1 MRGMTEDAPRL
12 RHASILHRLRE
23 PFNGLSHLAA
33 AVLALPGTAWLAYL
47 SRDNGMRLASLLVYG
62 ISLLLMLSASAAYH
76 LIYARPRVARVL
88 RTLDHTAIYLLI
100 AGTYTPICLRFFSG
114 FWQWGLLAI
123 IWALALAG
131 IGIKLFILNAP
142 RWVTAGVYLAMG
154 WLAIAGVRE
163 MVLHVPA
170 GALAWLLAG
179 GLWFTVG
186 AVVYITKRPDFVP
199 GVFGFHEIWHVFV
212 VLGCLSHFIVM
223 LAYVAPSGVVG

>member
-1 MRGMTEDAPRL
+1 MRGMAEDAPRL

-123 IWALALAG
+123 IWTLALAG
-131 IGIKLFILNAP
+131 IGIKLFILSAP

>member
-1 MRGMTEDAPRL
+1 MRGMTDDAPRL
-12 RHASILHRLRE
+12 RHASIMHRLRE

-76 LIYARPRVARVL
+76 LIHARPRVARVL

-186 AVVYITKRPDFVP
+186 AVVYITKKPDFVP

-223 LAYVAPSGVVG
+223 LVYVAPSGVVG